1 MEKNPNINKRVSPET
16 KNKIEEIIERDN
28 IQAKDLFALMINLYE
43 KQNGKDVNLPNY
55 EKDIDDLSLAL
66 DCISNIYSNIVS
78 KTKLHI
84 NKTVES
90 YELSKDSIRAELEN
104 EFKGQL
110 ESVLNERN
118 QALREYD
125 SIAKEA
131 ELILKDSKALREECE
146 NLKKELSN
154 LKESNNIY
162 QEKISSLQDKNSL
175 LEERVSNQTSLTDIE
190 NLKKEH
196 SMEIMSLKLEK
207 EKEINKIQ
215 EEKQKEIN
223 SLRDKLAEEN
233 NKYNELHSAYLE
245 LKYKK

>member
-1 MEKNPNINKRVSPET
+1 MEKNPNLNKRVSIET
-16 KNKIEEIIERDN
+16 KNKFEEIIERDN

-43 KQNGKDVNLPNY
+43 KQNGQDSNLPNY
-55 EKDIDDLSLAL
+55 GKDIDELSLAL
-66 DCISNIYSNIVS
+66 ECISNIYLNIVS

-90 YELSKDSIRAELEN
+90 YESSKEIIKTELEN

-110 ESVLNERN
+110 ESLLNERN

-162 QEKISSLQDKNSL
+162 QEKISSLQDKNAL
-175 LEERVSNQTSLTDIE
+175 LEEKLSNQTSLTDIE

-196 SMEIMSLKLEK
+196 SIEFMSLKLEK

-223 SLRDKLAEEN
+223 SLRDKLAEESN
-233 NKYNELHSAYLE
+233 RYNELHSDYLE